1 MSLATSEELIEELRA
16 GRMIILAD
24 DEDREN
30 EGDLIMAAEWVTP
43 EAINFMATHGRGLI
57 CLAMT
62 QEHTDQLELP
72 LMVAN
77 TNSKFKTNFT
87 ISIEAAEGVTTGI
100 SAYDRA
106 HTVRTAIQSDV
117 KPSDIHTPGHVFPLV
132 GREGGLLVRA
142 GHTEASIDL
151 ARLAGLKPAGV
162 ICEIMNEDGTM
173 ARMPEL
179 KVFAKKHGLKVGTIA
194 DVIRHRL
201 QHDSLVK
208 REVEVRMPTEFG
220 EFRLIGYTNA
230 VDKAEHVA
238 LVMGEPDAERPC
250 LVRVHSEC
258 LTGDVFTS
266 RRCDCGSQLHA
277 AMRQVA
283 EAGEGVI
290 LYLRQEGRGIG
301 LLNKLKAYNLQDAGH
316 DTVEANVKLGFK
328 ADLRDYGIGAQIL
341 RDLGL
346 RRLKLLTNNPK
357 KIIALDGYGLEVSER
372 VQLQVSPHE
381 DNIAYL
387 TTKRDKMGHMLTMDS
402 DRPEQSEKTKG
413 EQS

>member
-1 MSLATSEELIEELRA
+1 MSLASCEELIEELRA

-30 EGDLIMAAEWVTP
+30 EGDLVMAAEWVTP
-43 EAINFMATHGRGLI
+43 EAVNFMATHGRGLI
-57 CLAMT
+57 CLALT
-62 QEHTDQLELP
+62 QEQTDKLNLP

-87 ISIEAAEGVTTGI
+87 VSIEAAEGVTTGI

-106 HTVRTAIQSDV
+106 HTIRTAIDADV
-117 KPSDIHTPGHVFPLV
+117 TPSDIHTPGHVFPLV
-132 GREGGLLVRA
+132 GRDGGLLVRA

-151 ARLAGLKPAGV
+151 ARMAGLKPAGV

-179 KVFAKKHGLKVGTIA
+179 KKFAKKHNLKVGTIA
-194 DVIRHRL
+194 DVISHQL
-201 QHDSLVK
+201 KHDSLVK
-208 REVEVRMPTEFG
+208 REVEVRLPTEFG
-220 EFRLIGYTNA
+220 DFRMVGYSNA

-238 LVMGEPDAERPC
+238 LVMGNPDPERPC

-283 EAGEGVI
+283 EAGEGVV

-301 LLNKLKAYNLQDAGH
+301 LLNKLRAYELQDAGH
-316 DTVEANVKLGFK
+316 DTVEANKKLGFK

-346 RRLKLLTNNPK
+346 RQLRLLTNNPK
-357 KIIALDGYGLEVSER
+357 KIIALDGYGLEVVER
-372 VQLQVSPHE
+372 VQLQVEPHE
-381 DNIAYL
+381 DNITYL
-387 TTKRDKMGHMLTMDS
+387 TTKRDKMGHMLNVKED
-402 DRPEQSEKTKG
+402 KK
-413 EQS
+413 

>member
-1 MSLATSEELIEELRA
+1 MTLATTEELLEELRA

-30 EGDLIMAAEWVTP
+30 EGDLVMAAEWVTP

-57 CLAMT
+57 CLALT
-62 QEHTDQLELP
+62 QEQTDRLQLP
-72 LMVAN
+72 LMVSN

-100 SAYDRA
+100 SAHDRA
-106 HTVRTAIQSDV
+106 HTIRTAIADGSRAE
-117 KPSDIHTPGHVFPLV
+117 DIHTPGHVFPLV
-132 GREGGLLVRA
+132 GRDGGLLVRA

-179 KVFAKKHGLKVGTIA
+179 KKFAEKHDLKVGSIA
-194 DVIRHRL
+194 DVISHRL
-201 QHDSLVK
+201 QHDSLVR

-220 EFRLIGYTNA
+220 EFRMIGYTNA
-230 VDKAEHVA
+230 VDKTEHVA

-258 LTGDVFTS
+258 LTGDVFAS

-316 DTVEANVKLGFK
+316 DTVSANEKLGFK

-346 RRLKLLTNNPK
+346 RKLSLLTNNPK

-372 VQLQVSPHE
+372 VQLQSSPHE

-387 TTKRDKMGHMLTMDS
+387 TTKKEKMGHMLNMKDETNES
-402 DRPEQSEKTKG
+402 
-413 EQS
+413 

>member
-1 MSLATSEELIEELRA
+1 MSHASCEELIEELRA

-30 EGDLIMAAEWVTP
+30 EGDLVMAAEWVTP
-43 EAINFMATHGRGLI
+43 EAVNFMATHGRGLI
-57 CLAMT
+57 CLALT
-62 QEHTDQLELP
+62 REQTDNLQLP

-77 TNSKFKTNFT
+77 TNAKFKTNFT

-100 SAYDRA
+100 SAFDRA
-106 HTVRTAIQSDV
+106 HTIRTAIAEDV
-117 KPSDIHTPGHVFPLV
+117 KASNIHTPGHVFPLV
-132 GREGGLLVRA
+132 GRDGGLLVRA

-151 ARLAGLKPAGV
+151 ARMAGLKPAGV

-179 KVFAKKHGLKVGTIA
+179 RAFGKKHKLKIGCIA
-194 DVIRHRL
+194 DLISYRL
-201 QHDSLVK
+201 KNDSLVK

-220 EFRLIGYTNA
+220 DFRLIGYTNL
-230 VDKAEHVA
+230 VDEAEHVA
-238 LVMGEPDAERPC
+238 LVMGQPDSEHPT

-258 LTGDVFTS
+258 LTGDVFAS

-301 LLNKLKAYNLQDAGH
+301 LLNKLKAYALQDVGH
-316 DTVEANVKLGFK
+316 DTVEANKKLGFK

-346 RRLKLLTNNPK
+346 RKLKLLTNNPK
-357 KIIALDGYGLEVSER
+357 KIIALDGYGLEVCER
-372 VQLQVSPHE
+372 VQLESHAHD

-387 TTKRDKMGHMLTMDS
+387 TTKREKMGHMLNV
-402 DRPEQSEKTKG
+402 EKGST
-413 EQS
+413 

>member
-1 MSLATSEELIEELRA
+1 MSLATTEELIEELRA

-30 EGDLIMAAEWVTP
+30 EGDLIMAAEWVTL

-62 QEHTDQLELP
+62 QEQTDQLELP

-106 HTVRTAIQSDV
+106 HTIRTAIQDDV
-117 KPSDIHTPGHVFPLV
+117 KPADIHTPGHIFPLV
-132 GREGGLLVRA
+132 GRDGGLLVRA

-151 ARLAGLKPAGV
+151 ARMAGLKPAGV

-179 KVFAKKHGLKVGTIA
+179 KVFAKKHALKVGTIA

-201 QHDSLVK
+201 KHDSLVK

-277 AMRQVA
+277 AMRQVS

-316 DTVEANVKLGFK
+316 DTVEANKKLGFK

-372 VQLQVSPHE
+372 VQLQAGAHE

-387 TTKRDKMGHMLTMDS
+387 TAKRDRMGHMLDV
-402 DRPEQSEKTKG
+402 KG
-413 EQS
+413 ESS

>member
-1 MSLATSEELIEELRA
+1 MSLATTEELIEELRA

-62 QEHTDQLELP
+62 QEQTDQLELP

-100 SAYDRA
+100 SAFDRA
-106 HTVRTAIQSDV
+106 HTIRTAIQEDV
-117 KPSDIHTPGHVFPLV
+117 RPADIHTPGHVFPLV
-132 GREGGLLVRA
+132 GRDGGLLVRA
-142 GHTEASIDL
+142 GHTEAGIDL

-201 QHDSLVK
+201 KHDSLVK

-230 VDKAEHVA
+230 VDQAEHVA
-238 LVMGEPDAERPC
+238 LVMGEPEAERPC

-316 DTVEANVKLGFK
+316 DTVEANKQLGFK

-372 VQLQVSPHE
+372 VQLQVGAHE

-387 TTKRDKMGHMLTMDS
+387 TAKRDKMGHMLNV
-402 DRPEQSEKTKG
+402 KG
-413 EQS
+413 EQA

>member
-1 MSLATSEELIEELRA
+1 MSLATTEELIEELRA

-30 EGDLIMAAEWVTP
+30 EGDLVMAAEWVTP

-62 QEHTDQLELP
+62 KEQTEQLELP

-106 HTVRTAIQSDV
+106 HTIRTAIKADV
-117 KPSDIHTPGHVFPLV
+117 KSADLHTPGHVFPLV
-132 GREGGLLVRA
+132 GRDGGLLVRA

-179 KVFAKKHGLKVGTIA
+179 KLFAKKHDLKVGSIA

-201 QHDSLVK
+201 KYDSLVK

-230 VDKAEHVA
+230 VDNAEHVA

-277 AMRQVA
+277 AMRQVS

-316 DTVEANVKLGFK
+316 DTVDANKKLGFK

-372 VQLQVSPHE
+372 VQLQVGAHE

-387 TTKRDKMGHMLTMDS
+387 TTKRDRMGHMLDV
-402 DRPEQSEKTKG
+402 KG

>member
-1 MSLATSEELIEELRA
+1 MTLATTEELIDELRA

-43 EAINFMATHGRGLI
+43 EAVNFMATHGRGLI

-62 QEHTDQLELP
+62 QEHTDQLQLP

-77 TNSKFKTNFT
+77 TNAKFKTNFT

-106 HTVRTAIQSDV
+106 HTIRTAIQADA
-117 KPSDIHTPGHVFPLV
+117 KPADIHTPGHIFPLV

-162 ICEIMNEDGTM
+162 ICEIMNDDGSM

-179 KVFAKKHGLKVGTIA
+179 KLFAKKHDLKVGSIA
-194 DVIRHRL
+194 DVISHRL
-201 QHDSLVK
+201 KHDSLVK

-220 EFRLIGYTNA
+220 DFRLIGYTNA
-230 VDKAEHVA
+230 IDQAEHVA
-238 LVMGEPDAERPC
+238 LVMGKPDAERPC

-283 EAGEGVI
+283 EVGEGVV

-301 LLNKLKAYNLQDAGH
+301 LLNKLRAYELQDVGH
-316 DTVEANVKLGFK
+316 DTVEANMKLGFK

-346 RRLKLLTNNPK
+346 RRLRLLTNNPK

-372 VQLQVSPHE
+372 VQLEVGEHE

-387 TTKRDKMGHMLTMDS
+387 TTKRDKMGHLLTMKGD
-402 DRPEQSEKTKG
+402 QS
-413 EQS
+413 

>member
-1 MSLATSEELIEELRA
+1 MSHASCEELIEELRA

-30 EGDLIMAAEWVTP
+30 EGDLVMAAEWVTP

-57 CLAMT
+57 CLALT
-62 QEHTDQLELP
+62 QEQTDLLQLP

-77 TNSKFKTNFT
+77 TNAKFKTNFT

-100 SAYDRA
+100 SAFDRA
-106 HTVRTAIQSDV
+106 HTIRTAIADGA
-117 KPSDIHTPGHVFPLV
+117 KATDIHTPGHVFPLV
-132 GREGGLLVRA
+132 GRDGGLLVRA

-151 ARLAGLKPAGV
+151 ARMAGLKSAGV

-179 KVFAKKHGLKVGTIA
+179 RAFGKKHNLKIGCIA
-194 DVIRHRL
+194 DLISYRL
-201 QHDSLVK
+201 KNDSLVK

-220 EFRLIGYTNA
+220 DFRLIGYTNL
-230 VDKAEHVA
+230 VDEGEHVA
-238 LVMGEPDAERPC
+238 LVMGQPNPEHPC

-258 LTGDVFTS
+258 LTGDVFAS

-301 LLNKLKAYNLQDAGH
+301 LLNKLKAYALQDVGH
-316 DTVEANVKLGFK
+316 DTVEANKKLGFK

-346 RRLKLLTNNPK
+346 RKLRLLTNNPK
-357 KIIALDGYGLEVSER
+357 KIIALDGYGLEVCER
-372 VQLQVSPHE
+372 VQLESSPHE

-387 TTKRDKMGHMLTMDS
+387 TTKREKMGHMLDV
-402 DRPEQSEKTKG
+402 EKG
-413 EQS
+413 NS

>member
-1 MSLATSEELIEELRA
+1 MSLASCEELIEELRA

-30 EGDLIMAAEWVTP
+30 EGDLVVAAEWITP
-43 EAINFMATHGRGLI
+43 EAVNFMATHGRGLI
-57 CLAMT
+57 CLALT
-62 QEHTDQLELP
+62 QDQADKLNLS

-87 ISIEAAEGVTTGI
+87 VSIEAAEGVTTGI

-106 HTVRTAIQSDV
+106 HTIRTAIDGDV
-117 KPSDIHTPGHVFPLV
+117 TPADIHTPGHVFPLV
-132 GREGGLLVRA
+132 SRDGGLLVRA
-142 GHTEASIDL
+142 GHTEASTDL
-151 ARLAGLKPAGV
+151 ARMAGLKPAGV

-173 ARMPEL
+173 SRMPEL
-179 KVFAKKHGLKVGTIA
+179 KKFSKKHNLKVGTIA
-194 DVIRHRL
+194 DVIRYQL
-201 QHDSLVK
+201 KHDSLVK
-208 REVEVRMPTEFG
+208 REVEVRLPTEFG
-220 EFRLIGYTNA
+220 NFQMYGYTNA
-230 VDKAEHVA
+230 VDNAEHVA
-238 LVMGEPDAERPC
+238 LVMGNPDPERPC

-301 LLNKLKAYNLQDAGH
+301 LLNKLRAYELQDAGH
-316 DTVEANVKLGFK
+316 DTVEANQKLGFK

-341 RDLGL
+341 RDIGL
-346 RRLKLLTNNPK
+346 RKLKLLTNNPK
-357 KIIALDGYGLEVSER
+357 KIIALDGYGLEVMER
-372 VQLQVSPHE
+372 VQLQSNPHE
-381 DNIAYL
+381 ENIAYL
-387 TTKRDKMGHMLTMDS
+387 TTKRDKMGHMLNMK
-402 DRPEQSEKTKG
+402 EEKK
-413 EQS
+413 

>member
-1 MSLATSEELIEELRA
+1 MSLASCEELIEELRA

-30 EGDLIMAAEWVTP
+30 EGDLVMAAEWVTP

-57 CLAMT
+57 CLT
-62 QEHTDQLELP
+62 LEEEQVDKLALP
-72 LMVAN
+72 LMTAN
-77 TNSKFKTNFT
+77 INSKFKTNFT
-87 ISIEAAEGVTTGI
+87 VSIEAAEGVTTGI
-100 SAYDRA
+100 SAFDRA
-106 HTVRTAIQSDV
+106 HTIRTAIKMSV
-117 KPSDIHTPGHVFPLV
+117 EAKDIHSPGHVFPLK
-132 GREGGLLVRA
+132 GREGGVLVRA

-151 ARLAGLKPAGV
+151 ARMAGLKAAGV

-179 KVFAKKHGLKVGTIA
+179 KKFAKKHAIKIGCIA
-194 DVIRHRL
+194 DLISHRL
-201 QHDSLVK
+201 KHDSLVK
-208 REVEVRMPTEFG
+208 REVEVRLPTEFG
-220 EFRLIGYTNA
+220 DFNMLGYTNM
-230 VDKAEHVA
+230 VDDAEHVA
-238 LVMGEPDAERPC
+238 LVMGNPSAEKPC

-301 LLNKLKAYNLQDAGH
+301 LLNKLKAYQLQDAGH
-316 DTVEANVKLGFK
+316 DTVEANEKLGFK
-328 ADLRDYGIGAQIL
+328 SDLRDYGIGAQIL

-346 RRLKLLTNNPK
+346 RKLNLLTNNPK
-357 KIIALDGYGLEVSER
+357 KIIALDGYGLEVVER
-372 VQLQVSPHE
+372 VQLEVQPHE
-381 DNIAYL
+381 DNITYL
-387 TTKRDKMGHMLTMDS
+387 QTKRDKMGHMI
-402 DRPEQSEKTKG
+402 KAG
-413 EQS
+413 E

>member
-1 MSLATSEELIEELRA
+1 MTLATTEELLEELRI

-30 EGDLIMAAEWVTP
+30 EGDLVMAAEWVTP

-106 HTVRTAIQSDV
+106 HTIRTAIGDNAT
-117 KPSDIHTPGHVFPLV
+117 PADIHTPGHIFPLV
-132 GREGGLLVRA
+132 GRDGGLLVRA

-151 ARLAGLKPAGV
+151 ARMAGLKPAGV
-162 ICEIMNEDGTM
+162 ICEIMNDDGSM

-179 KVFAKKHGLKVGTIA
+179 KKFAKKHGLKVGSIA
-194 DVIRHRL
+194 DVISHRL
-201 QHDSLVK
+201 KHDSLVK

-230 VDKAEHVA
+230 VDQAEHVA
-238 LVMGEPDAERPC
+238 LVMGDPDADRPC
-250 LVRVHSEC
+250 MVRVHSEC

-301 LLNKLKAYNLQDAGH
+301 LLNKLRAYELQDVGH
-316 DTVEANVKLGFK
+316 DTVEANAKLGFK

-346 RRLKLLTNNPK
+346 RRLRLLTNNPK

-372 VQLQVSPHE
+372 VQLEVSEHE

-387 TTKRDKMGHMLTMDS
+387 TTKRDKMGHLLNM
-402 DRPEQSEKTKG
+402 KG
-413 EQS
+413 EES

>member
-1 MSLATSEELIEELRA
+1 MSLASSQELIDELRA

-30 EGDLIMAAEWVTP
+30 EGDLVMAAEWVTP

-62 QEHTDQLELP
+62 QEQADQLQLP

-77 TNSKFKTNFT
+77 TNAKFKTNFT

-100 SAYDRA
+100 SAFDRA
-106 HTVRTAIQSDV
+106 HTIRTAIRDDAT
-117 KPSDIHTPGHVFPLV
+117 PADIHTPGHVFPLV
-132 GREGGLLVRA
+132 GRDGGLLVRA

-151 ARLAGLKPAGV
+151 ARLAGLKAAGV
-162 ICEIMNEDGTM
+162 ICEIMNDDGSM

-179 KVFAKKHGLKVGTIA
+179 KKFARKHNLKVGTIA

-220 EFRLIGYTNA
+220 EFRMIGYTNA
-230 VDKAEHVA
+230 IDGAEHVA
-238 LVMGEPDAERPC
+238 LVMGQPSAERPC
-250 LVRVHSEC
+250 MVRVHSEC
-258 LTGDVFTS
+258 LTGDVFAS

-277 AMRQVA
+277 AMRQVSA
-283 EAGEGVI
+283 AGEGVI

-301 LLNKLKAYNLQDAGH
+301 LLNKLRAYNLQDQGH
-316 DTVEANVKLGFK
+316 DTVEANHKLGFK

-346 RRLKLLTNNPK
+346 RRLNLLTNNPK
-357 KIIALDGYGLEVSER
+357 KIIALDGYGLEVCER
-372 VQLQVSPHE
+372 IQLEVSSHE

-387 TTKRDKMGHMLTMDS
+387 TTKREKMGHLLDL
-402 DRPEQSEKTKG
+402 KG
-413 EQS
+413 DKA

>member
-1 MSLATSEELIEELRA
+1 MGLASCEELIEELRA

-30 EGDLIMAAEWVTP
+30 EGDLVMAAEWVTP
-43 EAINFMATHGRGLI
+43 EAINFMAKYGRGLI
-57 CLAMT
+57 CLALT
-62 QEHTDQLELP
+62 QEQTDKLNLP
-72 LMVAN
+72 LMVSN

-87 ISIEAAEGVTTGI
+87 VSIEAAEGVTTGI

-106 HTVRTAIQSDV
+106 HTIRTAISEAAT
-117 KPSDIHTPGHVFPLV
+117 PGDIHTPGHVFPLV
-132 GREGGLLVRA
+132 GRDGGLLVRA

-151 ARLAGLKPAGV
+151 SRMAGLKPAGV
-162 ICEIMNEDGTM
+162 ICEIMNEDGSM

-179 KVFAKKHGLKVGTIA
+179 KEFAKKHGLKVGSIA
-194 DVIRHRL
+194 DVISYRL
-201 QHDSLVK
+201 KHDSLVK
-208 REVEVRMPTEFG
+208 REVEVRLPTEFG
-220 EFRLIGYTNA
+220 EFRMVGYTNA

-238 LVMGEPDAERPC
+238 LVMGEPDPDRPC

-258 LTGDVFTS
+258 LTGDVFAS

-301 LLNKLKAYNLQDAGH
+301 LLNKLRAYELQDAGH
-316 DTVEANVKLGFK
+316 DTVEANKKLGFK
-328 ADLRDYGIGAQIL
+328 PDLRDYGIGAQIL

-346 RRLKLLTNNPK
+346 RKLKLLTNNPK
-357 KIIALDGYGLEVSER
+357 KIVALDGYGLEVAER
-372 VQLQVSPHE
+372 VQLQSEPHD

-387 TTKRDKMGHMLTMDS
+387 TTKRDKMGHMLDMK
-402 DRPEQSEKTKG
+402 EGKK
-413 EQS
+413 

>member
-1 MSLATSEELIEELRA
+1 MSLASCHELIEELRA

-30 EGDLIMAAEWVTP
+30 EGDLVMAAEWVTP
-43 EAINFMATHGRGLI
+43 KAINFMATHGRGLI
-57 CLAMT
+57 CLALT
-62 QEHTDQLELP
+62 EEQTERLQLP

-77 TNSKFKTNFT
+77 TNNKFKTNFT
-87 ISIEAAEGVTTGI
+87 LSIEAAEGVTTGI
-100 SAYDRA
+100 SAFDRA
-106 HTVRTAIQSDV
+106 HTIRTAIKENV
-117 KPSDIHTPGHVFPLV
+117 TPADIHSPGHVFPLL
-132 GREGGLLVRA
+132 GRDGGLLVRA

-151 ARLAGLKPAGV
+151 ARMAGLKPSGV
-162 ICEIMNEDGTM
+162 ICEIMNEDGSM

-179 KVFAKKHGLKVGTIA
+179 KVFAKKHNLKIGCIA

-208 REVEVRMPTEFG
+208 REVEVRLPTEFG
-220 EFRLIGYTNA
+220 EFRMLGYSNL
-230 VDKAEHVA
+230 VDAAEHVA
-238 LVMGEPDAERPC
+238 LVMGNPDPERPC

-283 EAGEGVI
+283 EAGEGVV

-301 LLNKLKAYNLQDAGH
+301 LLNKLRAYQLQDTGH
-316 DTVEANVKLGFK
+316 DTVEANEKLGFK

-341 RDLGL
+341 RDIGL
-346 RRLKLLTNNPK
+346 RKLRLLTNNPK
-357 KIIALDGYGLEVSER
+357 KIIALDGYGLEVTER
-372 VQLQVSPHE
+372 VQLQSKPHE

-387 TTKRDKMGHMLTMDS
+387 TTKREKMGHILDMGGHK
-402 DRPEQSEKTKG
+402 P
-413 EQS
+413 

>member
-1 MSLATSEELIEELRA
+1 MSHASCEELIEELRA

-43 EAINFMATHGRGLI
+43 EAVNFMATHGRGLI
-57 CLAMT
+57 CLALT
-62 QEHTDQLELP
+62 KEQTDNLQLP

-77 TNSKFKTNFT
+77 TNAKFKTNFT

-100 SAYDRA
+100 SAFDRA
-106 HTVRTAIQSDV
+106 HTIRTAIADDA
-117 KPSDIHTPGHVFPLV
+117 KPSNIHTPGHVFPLV

-151 ARLAGLKPAGV
+151 ARMAGLKPAGV

-179 KVFAKKHGLKVGTIA
+179 RVFAKKHNLKIGCIA
-194 DVIRHRL
+194 DLIGYRL
-201 QHDSLVK
+201 NNDSLVK
-208 REVEVRMPTEFG
+208 REVEARMPTEFG
-220 EFRLIGYTNA
+220 DFRLIGYSNM
-230 VDKAEHVA
+230 VDEAEHVA
-238 LVMGEPDAERPC
+238 LVMGHPDAERPC

-258 LTGDVFTS
+258 LTGDVFAS

-277 AMRQVA
+277 AIRQVA
-283 EAGEGVI
+283 EVGEGVI

-301 LLNKLKAYNLQDAGH
+301 LLNKLKAYALQDVGH
-316 DTVEANVKLGFK
+316 DTVEANKKLGFK

-346 RRLKLLTNNPK
+346 HKLRLLTNNPK
-357 KIIALDGYGLEVSER
+357 KIIALDGYGLEVCER
-372 VQLQVSPHE
+372 VQLECSPHE

-387 TTKRDKMGHMLTMDS
+387 TTKREKMGHILNV
-402 DRPEQSEKTKG
+402 EKG
-413 EQS
+413 SL

>member
-1 MSLATSEELIEELRA
+1 MSLASCEELIEELRA

-30 EGDLIMAAEWVTP
+30 EGDLVMASEWVTP

-57 CLAMT
+57 CLSLT
-62 QEHTDQLELP
+62 QVQADQLNLP
-72 LMVAN
+72 LMVTN

-87 ISIEAAEGVTTGI
+87 VSIEAAEGVTTGI

-106 HTVRTAIQSDV
+106 HTIRTAITDDA
-117 KPSDIHTPGHVFPLV
+117 KPADIHTPGHVFPLV
-132 GREGGLLVRA
+132 GKDGGLLVRA

-151 ARLAGLKPAGV
+151 ARMAGLKPTGV
-162 ICEIMNEDGTM
+162 ICEIMNEDGSM

-179 KVFAKKHGLKVGTIA
+179 KEFAKKHQLKVGCIA
-194 DVIRHRL
+194 DVIRHQL
-201 QHDSLVK
+201 KHDSLVK
-208 REVEVRMPTEFG
+208 REVEVRLPTEFG
-220 EFRLIGYTNA
+220 EFNMIGYTNA
-230 VDKAEHVA
+230 VDDAEHVA
-238 LVMGEPDAERPC
+238 LVMGQPSAEKPC
-250 LVRVHSEC
+250 LLRVHSEC
-258 LTGDVFTS
+258 LTGDVFAS

-301 LLNKLKAYNLQDAGH
+301 LLNKLRAYQLQDAGH
-316 DTVEANVKLGFK
+316 DTVEANEKLGFK
-328 ADLRDYGIGAQIL
+328 SDLRDYGIGAQIL

-346 RRLKLLTNNPK
+346 RKLNLLTNNPK
-357 KIIALDGYGLEVSER
+357 KIIALDGYGLEVVER
-372 VQLQVSPHE
+372 VQLEVQPHD

-387 TTKRDKMGHMLTMDS
+387 QTKRDKMGHLIKAS
-402 DRPEQSEKTKG
+402 KES
-413 EQS
+413 

>member
-1 MSLATSEELIEELRA
+1 MSLATTEELLEELRA

-30 EGDLIMAAEWVTP
+30 EGDLVMAAEWVTP

-57 CLAMT
+57 CLALT
-62 QEHTDQLELP
+62 GEQTDRLQLP
-72 LMVAN
+72 LMVSN

-106 HTVRTAIQSDV
+106 HTIRTAIADGARAE
-117 KPSDIHTPGHVFPLV
+117 DIHTPGHVFPLV
-132 GREGGLLVRA
+132 GRDGGLLVRA

-151 ARLAGLKPAGV
+151 ARMAGLKPAGV

-173 ARMPEL
+173 SRMPEL
-179 KVFAKKHGLKVGTIA
+179 KKFAKKHNLKVGSIA
-194 DVIRHRL
+194 DVISHRL
-201 QHDSLVK
+201 QHDSLVR
-208 REVEVRMPTEFG
+208 REVEVRLPTEFG

-230 VDKAEHVA
+230 VDQAEHVA
-238 LVMGEPDAERPC
+238 LVMGEPDAERAC

-258 LTGDVFTS
+258 LTGDVFGS

-283 EAGEGVI
+283 EVGEGVI

-316 DTVEANVKLGFK
+316 DTVSANEKLGFK

-346 RRLKLLTNNPK
+346 RKLNLLTNNPK
-357 KIIALDGYGLEVSER
+357 KIIALDGYGLEVVER
-372 VQLQVSPHE
+372 VQLQSNPHE

-387 TTKRDKMGHMLTMDS
+387 TTKKEKMGHMLNV
-402 DRPEQSEKTKG
+402 KG
-413 EQS
+413 EKS